1 MSAPR
6 PDLDRLVQ
14 ALLYEGYVLYP
25 YRASSV
31 KNRRR
36 WTFGALF
43 PRAFCAAHE
52 TGDASRAQAQVL
64 VEGGPAATVAV
75 VLRFLH
81 VAQVH
86 RADVEPTSH
95 DTGWQEA
102 VERQVAL
109 PPVPLAGGTVGRSFT
124 FAATRE
130 ADPPSGLVRRHERL
144 DGVVTASAE
153 RLADG
158 LTRVTVTIDNV
169 TAWDVDGVGAQDDR
183 PRDAAEVL
191 TLASTHLVLTA
202 AGGGALVSAIDPPAR
217 LRERA
222 AGCRNVGLWP
232 VLVGPPG
239 SHEVMLAAPIILHD
253 HPSVAP
259 ESPGDLFDATE
270 IDEILT
276 LRILTLTDDERREV
290 LAGDPRARAL
300 LERTEALGPAALMA
314 LHGARRSPSGAGPGP
329 RTVAHPS
336 GAVLRP
342 GDRVRLRPRQRGA
355 DAMDVVLRGMAAT
368 IESIEVDLED
378 RAHVSVTIDDD
389 PGRDLGAQGLP
400 GHRFYFD
407 VSEVE
412 PA

>member
-1 MSAPR
+1 MSPPR
-6 PDLDRLVQ
+6 SDVDRLVQ

-64 VEGGPAATVAV
+64 VEGGPSATVAV

-95 DTGWQEA
+95 ETGWQEA

-109 PPVPLAGGTVGRSFT
+109 PPMPLAGGTVGRSFT
-124 FAATRE
+124 FAASRQV
-130 ADPPSGLVRRHERL
+130 DPPSGLARRHERL
-144 DGVVTASAE
+144 DGVVTASTE

-158 LTRVTVTIDNV
+158 LTRVTVTIENV
-169 TAWDVDGVGAQDDR
+169 TAFASAQGDR

-202 AGGGALVSAIDPPAR
+202 AGGGAFVSAIDPPAR

-222 AGCRNVGLWP
+222 SGCRNIGLWP
-232 VLVGPPG
+232 VLVTG
-239 SHEVMLAAPIILHD
+239 HEVMLAAPIILHD
-253 HPSVAP
+253 HPAVAP

-290 LAGDPRARAL
+290 LAGDPRGRAL

-336 GAVLRP
+336 GALLRP

>member
-1 MSAPR
+1 M
-6 PDLDRLVQ
+6 
-14 ALLYEGYVLYP
+14 LYEGYVLYP

-52 TGDASRAQAQVL
+52 TGDASRAQAQAL
-64 VEGGPAATVAV
+64 VEGGPSATVGV

-86 RADVEPTSH
+86 RAGVEPTSH

-109 PPVPLAGGTVGRSFT
+109 PPMPLAGGTVGRSFT
-124 FAATRE
+124 FGPTRE
-130 ADPPSGLVRRHERL
+130 ADAAGGLVRRHERL
-144 DGVVTASAE
+144 DGVVTASTE

-158 LTRVTVTIDNV
+158 LTRVTVAIDNV
-169 TAWDVDGVGAQDDR
+169 TACASAQGDR

-202 AGGGALVSAIDPPAR
+202 ADGGAFVSTIDPPAR

-222 AGCRNVGLWP
+222 SGCRNVGLWP

-253 HPSVAP
+253 HPAVAP

-276 LRILTLTDDERREV
+276 LRILTLTEDERREV

-300 LERTEALGPAALMA
+300 LERTEALGPGTLAA
-314 LHGARRSPSGAGPGP
+314 LHGARRSPSRAGPGP
-329 RTVAHPS
+329 RTAAHPS
-336 GAVLRP
+336 GVVLRA

-355 DAMDVVLRGMAAT
+355 DAMDVVLRGLAAT

-378 RAHVSVTIDDD
+378 RAQVSVTIDDD

>member
-1 MSAPR
+1 MSASR
-6 PDLDRLVQ
+6 SDVDRLVQ

-52 TGDASRAQAQVL
+52 TGDASHAQTQVL
-64 VEGGPAATVAV
+64 VEGGPQATVTV
-75 VLRFLH
+75 VARFLH

-86 RADVEPTSH
+86 RDGVEPTSH
-95 DTGWQEA
+95 ETGWQEA
-102 VERQVAL
+102 VERVVTLPRVQLEAGAL
-109 PPVPLAGGTVGRSFT
+109 VQPFT
-124 FAATRE
+124 FAAARE
-130 ADPPSGLVRRHERL
+130 VDAAHGLVRRHERL
-144 DGVVTASAE
+144 DGAVLVSVE
-153 RLADG
+153 RLGEDAS
-158 LTRVTVTIDNV
+158 RVTVKIENR
-169 TAWDVDGVGAQDDR
+169 TACEVGPVSDVESDR

-202 AGGGALVSAIDPPAR
+202 GDGGAFVSAIDPPER
-217 LRERA
+217 LRDLSKT
-222 AGCRNVGLWP
+222 CRSAGLWP
-232 VLVGPPG
+232 VLVGPA
-239 SHEVMLAAPIILHD
+239 SARDVMLCAPIILYD
-253 HPSVAP
+253 HPAVAP
-259 ESPGDLFDATE
+259 ESPGDLFDGTE

-276 LRILTLTDDERREV
+276 LRILTLSEDERREV

-300 LERTEALGPAALMA
+300 LERTEALGPQTLAS
-314 LHGARRSPSGAGPGP
+314 LHGRLSSTRPGP
-329 RTVAHPS
+329 RTLTHPS
-336 GAVLRP
+336 GVELRP
-342 GDRVRLRPRQRGA
+342 GDRVRLHPRQRGA
-355 DAMDVVLRGMAAT
+355 DAFDVVLRGMAAT

-400 GHRFYFD
+400 GHRFFFD
-407 VSEVE
+407 LSEVD